1 MLVIDTGPVWVFYS
15 AILKCTVIH
24 RLHGEKFSQLV
35 YLIINKL
42 YAVVFLK
49 YLCFEVIFWYYFLH
63 FFFGIFILKVF
74 ITISSDSSAS
84 IPQEPLILLKIG
96 IVNLKDGSVY

>member
-1 MLVIDTGPVWVFYS
+1 MLVIDTGPVWVFYI
-15 AILKCTVIH
+15 AILKCIIIH

-35 YLIINKL
+35 CLITSKL

-63 FFFGIFILKVF
+63 VFLGIFIILNVF
-74 ITISSDSSAS
+74 ITISSDSSTS
-84 IPQEPLILLKIG
+84 IPQEPLILLK
-96 IVNLKDGSVY
+96 